1 MRKGEIKMR
10 KYNTINRKKIVFI
23 FGMVLLIATSFFYL
37 NNARMDDFTSLMTD
51 TTIQYGRV
59 KSL

>member
-1 MRKGEIKMR
+1 MR